1 MAEGIET
8 VLARPRRVRYT
19 WGDLKALQQ
28 RLSKPVGEIVADL
41 GKLDV
46 NAIQHLLFA
55 GLHHEDARLRFDDVG
70 GLIEKYVDGGKT
82 LGDVLWVVNEA
93 LTQSGFFGREA
104 GGTGAPPKD
113 A

>member
-1 MAEGIET
+1 MAEGVEI
-8 VLARPRRVRYT
+8 VLDRPRRVSYT

-28 RLSKPVGEIVADL
+28 RLGKPVGEIVADL

-55 GLHHEDARLRFDDVG
+55 GLHHDDARLRFDDVG
-70 GLIEKYVDGGKT
+70 GLIEKYVAGGKT
-82 LGDVLWVVNEA
+82 LGDVLWVITGA
-93 LTQSGFFGREA
+93 LTRWGFFGGEG

>member
-1 MAEGIET
+1 MAEGIEI
-8 VLARPRRVRYT
+8 VLDRPRRVRYT

-104 GGTGAPPKD
+104 GRTEAPP
-113 A
+113 AS